1 MNTVYNYE
9 RKKNVYKSWKYFLF
23 FIFGTKKRFRNA
35 RHKCAL
41 KPCTD
46 LKSRNMIAFS
56 NIICISDAS
65 SKLFS
70 VSLRGYTYK
79 QIFVHNSCNSY
90 LAQKDL
96 EMRVTN
102 VHQTL
107 ALIWS
112 QEIRLL
118 SQMKICVY
126 EGSKKLFFL
135 WRAFTLV
142 IQAIEV
148 VHCTFW
154 RKYFLKGHVAAQC
167 TSFYFSFF
175 FDAQLQNL
183 KNLKVSFL
191 TLKWKLCLSLF

>member
-1 MNTVYNYE
+1 MLFFNTVYNYE
-9 RKKNVYKSWKYFLF
+9 RKKKCLPILEVLLVLHIWH
-23 FIFGTKKRFRNA
+23 KKRFRNA

-70 VSLRGYTYK
+70 VSLRGYAYK

-96 EMRVTN
+96 EIRVTN

-107 ALIWS
+107 ALI
-112 QEIRLL
+112 QLKPRNTIAL
-118 SQMKICVY
+118 SN
-126 EGSKKLFFL
+126 E
-135 WRAFTLV
+135 
-142 IQAIEV
+142 
-148 VHCTFW
+148 
-154 RKYFLKGHVAAQC
+154 
-167 TSFYFSFF
+167 
-175 FDAQLQNL
+175 N
-183 KNLKVSFL
+183 
-191 TLKWKLCLSLF
+191 LCLRRQ